1 MVPVMRFSVWPS
13 YERSWDEVLA
23 LATWAEQAGFDGCWY
38 ADHFMPQTDDDSVGE
53 GPAYECWTM
62 LAAIGACVPR
72 LLLTSMVSPVT
83 IHHPVVLAKR
93 AATVDHITGGRAVLG
108 LGAGWQVN
116 EHREYGFELPP
127 AGERVTRFEE
137 AIRAIHELLR
147 DDAVPFDPRPR
158 SMELLVGT
166 GSPRMM
172 RITARWADVWNTWG
186 NPEERARRTEVFL
199 QACDAVGRDPGTVR
213 RSSQALFFLTD
224 DDITRDKLR
233 ARAPQD
239 RSLVG
244 SAAEL
249 IDLVGTY
256 VEAGVDELA
265 IPDFTLGATA
275 EQRLATYQRLHA
287 EVLSAFT

>member
-1 MVPVMRFSVWPS
+1 MRFSVWPS
-13 YERSWDEVLA
+13 YERSWSEVLD
-23 LATWAEQAGFDGCWY
+23 LATWAERTGWDGCWY

-62 LAAIGACVPR
+62 LAAIGATVPR
-72 LLLTSMVSPVT
+72 LTLTSMVSPVT

-127 AGERVTRFEE
+127 AGERVSRFED

-147 DDAVPFDPRPR
+147 DDAVPFDPRPS

-186 NPEERARRTEVFL
+186 NPEERERRTEVFGR
-199 QACDAVGRDPGTVR
+199 ACETVGRDPATVR

-224 DDITRDKLR
+224 DDASRDRLKEL
-233 ARAPQD
+233 APQD

-244 SAAEL
+244 NAAEL
-249 IDLVGTY
+249 IDLLGTY
-256 VEAGVDELA
+256 VDAGVDELA
-265 IPDFTLGATA
+265 VPDFTLGATA
-275 EQRLATYQRLHA
+275 ERRLDTYQRLRD
-287 EVLSAFT
+287 EVLSAFV